1 MGVQLNIK
9 SAEARDLA
17 ERLSRATGEGLTEAV
32 TAALRERLER
42 LERPSREATRQKWLS
57 IGADIAQRYPDLPA
71 SAEIDGLLYDEDGL
85 PA

>member
-42 LERPSREATRQKWLS
+42 LERPSIVETRRKWLA
-57 IGADIAQRYPDLPA
+57 IGADIARRYPDMPA
-71 SAEIDGLLYDEDGL
+71 STAIDELYDEDGL

>member
-42 LERPSREATRQKWLS
+42 LERPDKAETKRKWLA
-57 IGADIAQRYPDLPA
+57 IGADIARRYPELPT
-71 SAEIDGLLYDEDGL
+71 SAEIDRALYDEDGL